1 MRNIDTLSGIIIDWA
16 KPMIDDIALQIVNG
30 SDSITRA
37 NAWIKKYFPVSQ
49 NYSIW
54 NDISF
59 LALPLLSVSITPFLE
74 NAVNKIGITDEMM
87 PKYIRDIADAMY
99 KEAETKGEVKFLERY
114 EFSLDD
120 MKRLKDLIEE
130 RL

>member
-37 NAWIKKYFPVSQ
+37 NAWIRKYFPVSQ
-49 NYSIW
+49 DYSIW

-74 NAVNKIGITDEMM
+74 NAVNKIGITDEMI

-130 RL
+130 RF

>member
-74 NAVNKIGITDEMM
+74 NVVNKIGITEEKI
-87 PKYIRDIADAMY
+87 PKNIRDIADTMY

>member
-1 MRNIDTLSGIIIDWA
+1 MKNIDTLSGIIIDWA

-37 NAWIKKYFPVSQ
+37 NAWIRKYFPVSQ

-59 LALPLLSVSITPFLE
+59 LALPLLSVSITPLLE
-74 NAVNKIGITDEMM
+74 NAVNKIGITDEMI

>member
-37 NAWIKKYFPVSQ
+37 NAWIRKYFPVSQ

-74 NAVNKIGITDEMM
+74 NAVNKIGITDEMI
-87 PKYIRDIADAMY
+87 PKDIRDIADAMY
-99 KEAETKGEVKFLERY
+99 KEAETKGEEKFLERY

>member
-1 MRNIDTLSGIIIDWA
+1 MKNIDTLSGIIIDWA

-74 NAVNKIGITDEMM
+74 NAVNKSGITDEMI

>member
-1 MRNIDTLSGIIIDWA
+1 MKNIDTLSGIIIDWA

-37 NAWIKKYFPVSQ
+37 NAWIRKYFPVSQ

-74 NAVNKIGITDEMM
+74 NAVNKIGITDEMI

-120 MKRLKDLIEE
+120 MKRLKDFIDE

>member
-30 SDSITRA
+30 NDSITRA
-37 NAWIKKYFPVSQ
+37 NAWIRKYFPVSQ

-74 NAVNKIGITDEMM
+74 NAVNKIGITDEMI

-99 KEAETKGEVKFLERY
+99 KEAEIKGEVKFLERY

-130 RL
+130 RF

>member
-1 MRNIDTLSGIIIDWA
+1 MSNIDTLSGVIIDWA
-16 KPMIDDIALQIVNG
+16 KPMIDDIAAQIVNG
-30 SDSITRA
+30 NDSITRA

-74 NAVNKIGITDEMM
+74 NAVNKIGITDEMI

-130 RL
+130 RF

>member
-1 MRNIDTLSGIIIDWA
+1 MKNIDTLSGIIIDWA
-16 KPMIDDIALQIVNG
+16 KPMIDDVALQIVNG

-37 NAWIKKYFPVSQ
+37 NAWIRKYFPVSQ

-74 NAVNKIGITDEMM
+74 NAVNKIGITDEMI

>member
-59 LALPLLSVSITPFLE
+59 LAMPLLSVSITPFLE
-74 NAVNKIGITDEMM
+74 NAVNKIGITDEMI

-120 MKRLKDLIEE
+120 MKRLRDLIEE

>member
-1 MRNIDTLSGIIIDWA
+1 MKNIDTLSGIIIDWA

-37 NAWIKKYFPVSQ
+37 NAWIRKYFPVSQ

-74 NAVNKIGITDEMM
+74 NAVNKIGITDEII

>member
-1 MRNIDTLSGIIIDWA
+1 MSNVDILSGIIIDWA

-74 NAVNKIGITDEMM
+74 NAVNKIGITDEMI

-130 RL
+130 RF

>member
-1 MRNIDTLSGIIIDWA
+1 MKNIDTLSGIIIDWA

-37 NAWIKKYFPVSQ
+37 NAWIRKYFPVSQ

-74 NAVNKIGITDEMM
+74 NAVNKIGITDEMI

-120 MKRLKDLIEE
+120 MKRFKDLIEE

>member
-1 MRNIDTLSGIIIDWA
+1 MKNIDTLSGIIIDWA

-74 NAVNKIGITDEMM
+74 NAVNKIGITDEMI

-130 RL
+130 RF

>member
-59 LALPLLSVSITPFLE
+59 LALPLLSISITPFLA
-74 NAVNKIGITDEMM
+74 NAISKIGITDEMI

>member
-1 MRNIDTLSGIIIDWA
+1 MSNIDTLSGVIIDWA

-74 NAVNKIGITDEMM
+74 NAVNKIGITDEMI

>member
-1 MRNIDTLSGIIIDWA
+1 MKNIDTLSGIIIDWA

-37 NAWIKKYFPVSQ
+37 NAWIRKYFPVSQ

-74 NAVNKIGITDEMM
+74 NAVNKIGITDEMI

-130 RL
+130 RF

>member
-37 NAWIKKYFPVSQ
+37 NAWIRKYFPVPQ

-74 NAVNKIGITDEMM
+74 NAVNKIGITDEMI

>member
-1 MRNIDTLSGIIIDWA
+1 MKNIDTLSGIIIDWA

-37 NAWIKKYFPVSQ
+37 NAWIRKYFPVSQ

-74 NAVNKIGITDEMM
+74 NAVNKIGITDEMI

-120 MKRLKDLIEE
+120 MKRLRDLIEE

>member
-37 NAWIKKYFPVSQ
+37 NAWIRKYFPVSQ

-74 NAVNKIGITDEMM
+74 NAVNKIGITDEMI
-87 PKYIRDIADAMY
+87 PKYIRDMADAMY

>member
-1 MRNIDTLSGIIIDWA
+1 MKNIDTLSGIIIDWA

-37 NAWIKKYFPVSQ
+37 NAWIRKYFPVSQ

-74 NAVNKIGITDEMM
+74 NAVNKIGITDEMI

-120 MKRLKDLIEE
+120 IKILKDLIEE

>member
-37 NAWIKKYFPVSQ
+37 NAWIRKYFPVSQ

-74 NAVNKIGITDEMM
+74 NAVNKIGITDEII

-130 RL
+130 RF

>member
-1 MRNIDTLSGIIIDWA
+1 
-16 KPMIDDIALQIVNG
+16 MI
-30 SDSITRA
+30 
-37 NAWIKKYFPVSQ
+37 
-49 NYSIW
+49 
-54 NDISF
+54 
-59 LALPLLSVSITPFLE
+59 
-74 NAVNKIGITDEMM
+74 

>member
-1 MRNIDTLSGIIIDWA
+1 M
-16 KPMIDDIALQIVNG
+16 
-30 SDSITRA
+30 
-37 NAWIKKYFPVSQ
+37 
-49 NYSIW
+49 
-54 NDISF
+54 
-59 LALPLLSVSITPFLE
+59 ALPLLSVSITPFLE
-74 NAVNKIGITDEMM
+74 NAVNKIGITDEMI

>member
-37 NAWIKKYFPVSQ
+37 NAWIRKYFPVSQ

-74 NAVNKIGITDEMM
+74 NAVNKIGITDEII

>member
-37 NAWIKKYFPVSQ
+37 NAWIRKYFPVSQ

>member
-74 NAVNKIGITDEMM
+74 NAVNKIGITDEMI
-87 PKYIRDIADAMY
+87 PKYIRDIADAIY

>member
-37 NAWIKKYFPVSQ
+37 NAWIRKYFPVSQ

-74 NAVNKIGITDEMM
+74 NAVNKIGITDEMI

-120 MKRLKDLIEE
+120 MKILKDLIEE

>member
-1 MRNIDTLSGIIIDWA
+1 MSNIDTLSGVIIDWA

-74 NAVNKIGITDEMM
+74 NAVNKIGITDEMI

-120 MKRLKDLIEE
+120 MKRLRDLIEE

>member
-37 NAWIKKYFPVSQ
+37 NAWIRKYFPVSQ

-74 NAVNKIGITDEMM
+74 NAVNKIGITDEMI
-87 PKYIRDIADAMY
+87 PKYIRDIADVMY

>member
-37 NAWIKKYFPVSQ
+37 NAWIRKYFPVSQ

-74 NAVNKIGITDEMM
+74 TAVNKIGITDEMI

>member
-30 SDSITRA
+30 SDIITRA
-37 NAWIKKYFPVSQ
+37 NAWIRKYFPVSQ

-74 NAVNKIGITDEMM
+74 NAVNKIGITDEMI

>member
-37 NAWIKKYFPVSQ
+37 NAWIRKYFPVSQ

-74 NAVNKIGITDEMM
+74 NAVNKIGITDEMI

-120 MKRLKDLIEE
+120 MKRLKDLIE
-130 RL
+130 

>member
-1 MRNIDTLSGIIIDWA
+1 MKNIDTLSGIIIDWA

-59 LALPLLSVSITPFLE
+59 LALPLLSGSITPFLE
-74 NAVNKIGITDEMM
+74 NAVNKIGITDEMI

>member
-16 KPMIDDIALQIVNG
+16 KPMIDDIALQIVTG

-37 NAWIKKYFPVSQ
+37 NAWIRKYFPVSQ

-74 NAVNKIGITDEMM
+74 NVVNKIGITDEMI

>member
-1 MRNIDTLSGIIIDWA
+1 MKNIDTLSGIIIDWA

-74 NAVNKIGITDEMM
+74 NAVNKIGITDEMI

-120 MKRLKDLIEE
+120 MKRLKDFIDE

>member
-1 MRNIDTLSGIIIDWA
+1 MKNIDTLSGIIIDWA

-37 NAWIKKYFPVSQ
+37 NAWIRKYFPVSQ

-74 NAVNKIGITDEMM
+74 NAVNKIGITDEMI

-114 EFSLDD
+114 ELSLDD
-120 MKRLKDLIEE
+120 MKRLNDLIEE

>member
-37 NAWIKKYFPVSQ
+37 NAWIRKYFPVSQ

-74 NAVNKIGITDEMM
+74 NAVNKIGITD
-87 PKYIRDIADAMY
+87 
-99 KEAETKGEVKFLERY
+99 
-114 EFSLDD
+114 
-120 MKRLKDLIEE
+120 
-130 RL
+130 

>member
-1 MRNIDTLSGIIIDWA
+1 MKNIDTLSGIIIDWA

-37 NAWIKKYFPVSQ
+37 NAWIRKYFPVSQ

-74 NAVNKIGITDEMM
+74 NAVNKIGITDEMI

-120 MKRLKDLIEE
+120 MKRLKDLTEE

>member
-1 MRNIDTLSGIIIDWA
+1 MSNIDTLSGIIIDWA

-37 NAWIKKYFPVSQ
+37 NAWIRKYFPVSQ
-49 NYSIW
+49 NYRIW

-74 NAVNKIGITDEMM
+74 NAVNKIGITDEMI

-130 RL
+130 RF